1 MKLLFIILFNLII
14 NYSYSLQT
22 IYKIP
27 NKNYY
32 LYTKKCDNYN
42 NISIDFVRYQYNY
55 KNYPE
60 FCINNKYYDIFDNR
74 KIDYMILYLYTY
86 WHPCLNNIYIRNNAE
101 YKEILYDYW
110 ADIYNRYGSCTD
122 MNVYDY
128 FNYSITIFNKYKK
141 KLNLL

>member
-1 MKLLFIILFNLII
+1 MKLLLIMLFNLFI
-14 NYSYSLQT
+14 NYSFSRQQ

-27 NKNYY
+27 ITNYY
-32 LYTKKCDNYN
+32 LHTIKCNYNN
-42 NISIDFVRYQYNY
+42 NISIYFIRYQYNY

-60 FCINNKYYDIFDNR
+60 YCINNKHYDVFDNR
-74 KIDYMILYLYTY
+74 KIDYMLYDLYLY

-110 ADIYNRYGSCTD
+110 GDIYNRYGSCTN

-128 FNYSITIFNKYKK
+128 FNYSIKIFHQYKK
-141 KLNLL
+141 N